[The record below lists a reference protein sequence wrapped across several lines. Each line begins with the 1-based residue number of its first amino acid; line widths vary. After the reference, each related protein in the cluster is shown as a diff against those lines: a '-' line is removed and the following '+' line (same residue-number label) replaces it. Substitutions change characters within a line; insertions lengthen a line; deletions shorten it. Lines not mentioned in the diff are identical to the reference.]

1 MRCYDDDVHGAHPMT
16 ISDYTVIYECNL
28 GTRRE
33 MYLKAKDLKH
43 AMTSAYEL
51 VPPSCTV
58 KRVYHDPDF
67 N

>member
-1 MRCYDDDVHGAHPMT
+1 MI
-16 ISDYTVIYECNL
+16 ISDYTIVYHCNL
-28 GTRRE
+28 GVRRE

-43 AMTSAYEL
+43 ALTSANEL
-51 VPPSCTV
+51 IPASCTI